1 MMLMSKT
8 SKNTAKKYPFERNFV
23 APACIIV
30 AVATQ
35 VPFILTIIFSVLK
48 WNIVR
53 PDQGITF
60 AGLKNFIYYLGDSEF
75 YIICLQTV
83 AMIGS
88 SLLLCLVFGYLIAL
102 MLDCDIPGKTLSRT
116 LILSPFF
123 IMTTT
128 TGVLW
133 KTEILNTNFG
143 WVGTIADWMG
153 IKAVDFVS
161 YYSRPLIV
169 FLFVWQWMPFFV
181 LVILGGLQGIPEE
194 VLERANLDGCSRFE
208 MIFKIK
214 LPMIFNHMQ
223 VALMLGLIFLVKEFG
238 LILTTTGGGPG
249 QKSYTLTYYI
259 YKTLFSGSNVGR
271 AAALSVITVIVT
283 LTVINL
289 IFRAIKKRRA
299 VYE

>member
-1 MMLMSKT
+1 MGKT
-8 SKNTAKKYPFERNFV
+8 TKSTAKKYPVERTFV
-23 APACIIV
+23 APALVIV

-35 VPFILTIIFSVLK
+35 VPFILSIVFSTLK

-60 AGLKNFIYYLGDSEF
+60 AGLKNFVYYLTNPEF
-75 YIICLQTV
+75 YQICLQTIG
-83 AMIGS
+83 MIGA
-88 SLLLCLVFGYLIAL
+88 SLILCLVLGYLIAL
-102 MLDCDIPGKTLSRT
+102 MLDCDIPGKTISRT

-123 IMTTT
+123 IMSTT

-133 KTEILNTNFG
+133 KTTILNTNYGWIGKLADIFG
-143 WVGTIADWMG
+143 M
-153 IKAVDFVS
+153 KAVDFVS
-161 YYSRPLIV
+161 YYPRQLLV

-181 LVILGGLQGIPEE
+181 LVMLGGLQGIPSE
-194 VLERANLDGCSRFE
+194 VLERANLDGCSWFE
-208 MIFKIK
+208 MVFKIK

-238 LILTTTGGGPG
+238 LILTTTSGGPG

-271 AAALSVITVIVT
+271 AAALSVITVVVISV
-283 LTVINL
+283 VINL
-289 IFRAIKKRRA
+289 IQRLVKRRRA
-299 VYE
+299 VYQ

>member
-1 MMLMSKT
+1 MKKKE
-8 SKNTAKKYPFERNFV
+8 KNMKLKNYSIDRTFV
-23 APACIIV
+23 VPACVIV
-30 AVATQ
+30 AIATQ
-35 VPFILTIIFSVLK
+35 IPFILTIIFSLLK

-60 AGLKNFIYYLGDSEF
+60 NGLKNFTYYLTDWEF
-75 YIICLQTV
+75 YQICLQTV
-83 AMIGS
+83 CMIGAA
-88 SLLLCLVFGYLIAL
+88 LILCMVFGYIIAL
-102 MLDCDIPGKTLSRT
+102 MLDCDIPGKTISRT

-133 KTEILNTNFG
+133 KTTILNTNFG
-143 WVGTIADWMG
+143 WVGTIADMLG
-153 IKAVDFVS
+153 IKAIDFVS
-161 YYSRPLIV
+161 YYGRPLLV
-169 FLFVWQWMPFFV
+169 FLFVWQWMPFFI
-181 LVILGGLQGIPEE
+181 LVILGGLQGIPGE
-194 VLERANLDGCSRFE
+194 VLERASLDGCNRLE

-238 LILTTTGGGPG
+238 LILTTTSGGPG
-249 QKSYTLTYYI
+249 QQTYTLTYYI

-271 AAALSVITVIVT
+271 AASLSVITVIIT
-283 LTVINL
+283 LMIINL

-299 VYE
+299 SYT

>member
-1 MMLMSKT
+1 MRRLPT
-8 SKNTAKKYPFERNFV
+8 PRKYL
-23 APACIIV
+23 
-30 AVATQ
+30 Q
-35 VPFILTIIFSVLK
+35 

-53 PDQGITF
+53 PDQGISF
-60 AGLKNFIYYLGDSEF
+60 AGLKNFIYYLQDSEF
-75 YIICLQTV
+75 YVICLQTV
-83 AMIGS
+83 GMVGAALI
-88 SLLLCLVFGYLIAL
+88 LCMVFGYLIAL

-133 KTEILNTNFG
+133 KTTILNTNFG
-143 WVGTIADWMG
+143 WVGAIADFFG
-153 IKAVDFVS
+153 FKAIDFVS
-161 YYSRPLIV
+161 YYSRPLLV

-181 LVILGGLQGIPEE
+181 LVLLGGLQGIPAE
-194 VLERANLDGCSRFE
+194 VIERANLDGCSWFE
-208 MIFKIK
+208 MVFKIK

-238 LILTTTGGGPG
+238 LILTTTSGGPG
-249 QKSYTLTYYI
+249 QKSYTLTFYI

-283 LTVINL
+283 LAIINL

-299 VYE
+299 MYQ

>member
-1 MMLMSKT
+1 MKRTEL
-8 SKNTAKKYPFERNFV
+8 NIKKRYPIERTFV

-30 AVATQ
+30 AIATQ
-35 VPFILTIIFSVLK
+35 VPFVLTIIFSLLR

-60 AGLKNFIYYLGDSEF
+60 AGLNNFIYYLKDKEF
-75 YIICLQTV
+75 YTICLQTV
-83 AMIGS
+83 GMIGAA
-88 SLLLCLVFGYLIAL
+88 LILCMVLGYLIAL
-102 MLDCDIPGKTLSRT
+102 MLDSDIPGKTLSRT

-133 KTEILNTNFG
+133 KTTILNTNFG
-143 WVGTIADWMG
+143 WVGTIANMLG
-153 IKAVDFVS
+153 MKAVDFVS
-161 YYSRPLIV
+161 YYARPLLV

-181 LVILGGLQGIPEE
+181 LVLLGGLQGIPTE
-194 VLERANLDGCSRFE
+194 VLERANLDGCSKFE
-208 MIFKIK
+208 MVFKIK

-238 LILTTTGGGPG
+238 LILTTTSGGPG
-249 QKSYTLTYYI
+249 QQTYTLTFYI
-259 YKTLFSGSNVGR
+259 YRTLFSGSNVGR
-271 AAALSVITVIVT
+271 AAALSVITVVVT
-283 LTVINL
+283 LTIINL

>member
-1 MMLMSKT
+1 MSKSAKI
-8 SKNTAKKYPFERNFV
+8 SKKKYPVERTFV
-23 APACIIV
+23 APACIVV
-30 AVATQ
+30 AIATQ
-35 VPFILTIIFSVLK
+35 IPFILTIIFSMLQ

-53 PDQGITF
+53 PDQGIDF
-60 AGLKNFIYYLGDSEF
+60 SGIKNFKYYLGDSEF
-75 YIICLQTV
+75 YTICLQTIG
-83 AMIGS
+83 MIGS
-88 SLLLCLVFGYLIAL
+88 ALFLCLVFGYLIAL

-133 KTEILNTNFG
+133 KTTILNTNFG
-143 WVGTIADWMG
+143 WVGAIADWMG

-181 LVILGGLQGIPEE
+181 LVLLGGLQGIPGE
-194 VLERANLDGCSRFE
+194 VLERANLDGCSRLE

-259 YKTLFSGSNVGR
+259 YRTLFSGSNVGR

-283 LTVINL
+283 LTVINM

-299 VYE
+299 NYE

>member
-1 MMLMSKT
+1 MLMSKIP
-8 SKNTAKKYPFERNFV
+8 KNTTKKYPVERTFV
-23 APACIIV
+23 APACVIV
-30 AVATQ
+30 AIATQ
-35 VPFILTIIFSVLK
+35 VPFILTIIFSVLR

-83 AMIGS
+83 AMIGA
-88 SLLLCLVFGYLIAL
+88 SLILCLVFGYLIAL
-102 MLDCDIPGKTLSRT
+102 MLDCDIPGKTISRT

-143 WVGTIADWMG
+143 WVGTIADAMG

-161 YYSRPLIV
+161 YYARPLIV

-194 VLERANLDGCSRFE
+194 VLERANLDGCSRME

-299 VYE
+299 IYE

>member
-1 MMLMSKT
+1 MNKLAT
-8 SKNTAKKYPFERNFV
+8 KNNKKYPIERTFI
-23 APACIIV
+23 APACVIV
-30 AVATQ
+30 AIATQ
-35 VPFILTIIFSVLK
+35 IPFVLSIIFSLLQ

-53 PDQGITF
+53 PDQGISF
-60 AGLKNFIYYLGDSEF
+60 AGVKNFIYYLTDSEF

-83 AMIGS
+83 GMIGAA
-88 SLLLCLVFGYLIAL
+88 LILCMVFGYLIAL
-102 MLDCDIPGKTLSRT
+102 MLDSDIPGKTISRT

-133 KTEILNTNFG
+133 KTVILNTNFG
-143 WVGTIADWMG
+143 WVGAIADWLG
-153 IKAVDFVS
+153 INAVDFVS
-161 YYSRPLIV
+161 YHSRPLLV
-169 FLFVWQWMPFFV
+169 FLFVWQWMPFFILV
-181 LVILGGLQGIPEE
+181 LLGGLQGIPAE
-194 VLERANLDGCSRFE
+194 VLERAHLDGCGWFE
-208 MIFKIK
+208 MTFKIK

-271 AAALSVITVIVT
+271 AAALSVVTVVIT
-283 LTVINL
+283 LTIINL
-289 IFRAIKKRRA
+289 ILRAVKKRRE